1 MKCVAHAERVARH
14 TDKKEQYVEKIIRDW
29 DYWAYLFRVTH
40 REHVPGID
48 AYDDQLIEFILAAL
62 GLRPGNELLDLA
74 CGSGVHGVRLGQR
87 GIGVTGVD
95 ISPSLVAYANEL
107 VKEAGVQG
115 VAFIVGDMRE
125 PPCTGTFD
133 AVTILSQSFGFFGPE
148 DDIAIL
154 RAIRAALRPGG
165 RFLLDLNEPTDL
177 QQDRQRWQEL
187 DDGFLLTE
195 SHYDAVTCVRT
206 ATFRFIDREGRLNVA
221 AEPEQI
227 RVYTLPELAHMIQSA
242 GLRLDAVY
250 GRVELPLAEYGPDCN
265 QRRLVVGSRA

>member
-1 MKCVAHAERVARH
+1 M
-14 TDKKEQYVEKIIRDW
+14 EKLVRDW

-40 REHVPGID
+40 REHAPGID
-48 AYDDQLIEFILAAL
+48 AYDDRLIEFILAAL
-62 GLRPGNELLDLA
+62 ALRPGAELLDLA

-107 VKEAGVQG
+107 VNEAGVRG
-115 VAFIVGDMRE
+115 AAFIVGDMRE
-125 PPCTGTFD
+125 PPCAGTFD
-133 AVTILSQSFGFFGPE
+133 AVTILSQSFGFFGPQ
-148 DDIAIL
+148 DDMAVL

-165 RFLLDLNEPTDL
+165 RFLLDLNEPADL

-187 DDGFLLTE
+187 DGGFLLTE
-195 SHYDAVTCVRT
+195 SHFDPVTCVRT

-227 RVYTLPELAHMIQSA
+227 RVYTLPELTQMIQAA

-250 GRVELPLAEYGPDCN
+250 GRMELPLTEYDPDCR
-265 QRRLVVGSRA
+265 QRRLVVGSYARQ